1 MEKEAVHSR
10 LLEKR
15 VCGARL
21 RKGGTCKGVQG
32 ECAFHAPEHLRCKST
47 LDEDPRKRCYSYGVD
62 YCPHH
67 EAMPNLCL
75 RVQEYGMECASK
87 GGACS
92 PREVPQEYF
101 PGQEKLPVLDF
112 LKYVRSVSER
122 PSLYA
127 RAASVNLDLSEE
139 NSPLRVR
146 AAEGAYVIDHGKY
159 PVMCV
164 RV

>member
-1 MEKEAVHSR
+1 
-10 LLEKR
+10 
-15 VCGARL
+15 
-21 RKGGTCKGVQG
+21 
-32 ECAFHAPEHLRCKST
+32 
-47 LDEDPRKRCYSYGVD
+47 
-62 YCPHH
+62 
-67 EAMPNLCL
+67 
-75 RVQEYGMECASK
+75 MECASK

-92 PREVPQEYF
+92 PREFLQEYF
-101 PGQEKLPVLDF
+101 PGQEKLPVVDF

-122 PSLYA
+122 PSLFEVAVPAGTEEIIEGMGRAVAALIARSSGEGVA

-146 AAEGAYVIDHGKY
+146 AVEGAYVIDHGKH